1 MNEKKSKSK
10 KVDKDKI
17 NVLFSSYVVDDEAIL
32 ESFLMSISR
41 LDTSNFNIY
50 YLFINNTG
58 KKIELL
64 DEFKEVNSNT
74 CVIDFDISSDNKNV
88 DSEESNESDTDT
100 DEHEYAYMKKYYNEV
115 IKYASQ
121 NNFDYL
127 FMSEC
132 IVTYHPLTLRKM
144 LSHKK
149 DILSTISWSMSDQG
163 KEVSNVKLL
172 DKDNFNNND
181 NENKEN
187 KENKDPNIEFYNT
200 LKQRGIYKVGF
211 FEGSFLININCI
223 NSNINFEKLYSISS
237 ENPFDHF
244 CIRSIANGV
253 EIFVDTNY
261 PSVYMD
267 IDYNVYETEEKLEE
281 EEVKEEKLK
290 KETKKK
296 TKRPVKKVS
305 PIKEKEIKKTAKE
318 DIIEEVI
325 VDQEEI
331 KEVNEFEIETF
342 KESSKEVIKNTVP
355 KQERISKKE
364 IVRPKSVSKPRYDS
378 NMYIRDD
385 SERDNVLNRNF
396 MYKKIKENYNYSKE
410 PQLSSQN
417 ANKNV
422 QSKSYDN
429 NNIDDIKERALRQ
442 LYSGKGYR

>member
-64 DEFKEVNSNT
+64 DEFKEVNTNT
-74 CVIDFDISSDNKNV
+74 CIIDIVNNNENV
-88 DSEESNESDTDT
+88 GNEESNQSDT
-100 DEHEYAYMKKYYNEV
+100 DEHEYSYMKNYYDQV
-115 IKYASQ
+115 IKYASE

-144 LSHKK
+144 LSYKK
-149 DILSTISWSMSDQG
+149 DILSTISWSMSDNG

-172 DKDNFNNND
+172 DKDNVNNNFD
-181 NENKEN
+181 KNDKDN

-211 FEGSFLININCI
+211 FEGSFLINTNCI
-223 NSNINFEKLYSISS
+223 NDNINFEKLYSISS

-244 CIRSIANGV
+244 CIRSIANGI

-281 EEVKEEKLK
+281 EEVKEEKVK

-305 PIKEKEIKKTAKE
+305 PSKEKEIKKIAKE
-318 DIIEEVI
+318 DIIEEDI
-325 VDQEEI
+325 VDPEEI
-331 KEVNEFEIETF
+331 KEVNEFEIETEIV
-342 KESSKEVIKNTVP
+342 KENSKEVVKNTIP
-355 KQERISKKE
+355 KQERVYKKE
-364 IVRPKSVSKPRYDS
+364 IVRPKSVSKLRYDS

-385 SERDNVLNRNF
+385 AERDNVLNRNF
-396 MYKKIKENYNYSKE
+396 MYKKIKENYNYSRD
-410 PQLSSQN
+410 PQLSLQN
-417 ANKNV
+417 DNKTLK
-422 QSKSYDN
+422 SKSYND
-429 NNIDDIKERALRQ
+429 NIDDIKERALRQ
-442 LYSGKGYR
+442 LYSDKGYK